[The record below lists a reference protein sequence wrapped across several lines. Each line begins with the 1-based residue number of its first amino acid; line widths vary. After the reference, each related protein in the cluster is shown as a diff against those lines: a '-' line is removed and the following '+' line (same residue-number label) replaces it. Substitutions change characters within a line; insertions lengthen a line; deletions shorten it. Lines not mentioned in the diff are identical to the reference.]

1 MKSGLIGIGLRVL
14 LVFRKRREKKKRKPD
29 NSGSKIAPTV
39 PSELI
44 VNTGKLAGRKTS
56 VSPQTDPTSCRAEPA
71 TMARVQAAWQGEAG
85 AGGNDAH

>member
-14 LVFRKRREKKKRKPD
+14 LVFRRRGKKRKPD

-44 VNTGKLAGRKTS
+44 VNTGKLAGRKAS
-56 VSPQTDPTSCRAEPA
+56 VSPQTDPTSCRAGPA
-71 TMARVQAAWQGEAG
+71 LMARVQAAWQGEAG
-85 AGGNDAH
+85 AGGDGAH